1 MKAVNKVRLIYLPA
15 IILPIFVMIVSILAL
30 GFGYVRINNTD
41 ISADGFERFV
51 NPLKTMNNS
60 TKEIYRE
67 LEEKILTEP
76 SALEDKG
83 YLEDVNRRLSEKDS
97 YLLLRKNQKI
107 VYRGSKDS
115 SQALEE
121 KLPAYG
127 NDESDQDRGFFVGN
141 PGKYLV

>member
-67 LEEKILTEP
+67 LEEKILTDP

-127 NDESDQDRGFFVGN
+127 NDESAII
-141 PGKYLV
+141 L

>member
-121 KLPAYG
+121 KLPAY
-127 NDESDQDRGFFVGN
+127 
-141 PGKYLV
+141 

>member
-97 YLLLRKNQKI
+97 YLLLQRDAVSI
-107 VYRGSKDS
+107 P
-115 SQALEE
+115 QARSAFR
-121 KLPAYG
+121 PAG
-127 NDESDQDRGFFVGN
+127 NSLSGRHLTHEDLLCIQI
-141 PGKYLV
+141 

>member
-127 NDESDQDRGFFVGN
+127 N
-141 PGKYLV
+141 

>member
-121 KLPAYG
+121 EMMKVIRTEAFSSANQAIIL
-127 NDESDQDRGFFVGN
+127 
-141 PGKYLV
+141 

>member
-127 NDESDQDRGFFVGN
+127 NDESDQDRGFFSAN
-141 PGKYLV
+141 QAIIL